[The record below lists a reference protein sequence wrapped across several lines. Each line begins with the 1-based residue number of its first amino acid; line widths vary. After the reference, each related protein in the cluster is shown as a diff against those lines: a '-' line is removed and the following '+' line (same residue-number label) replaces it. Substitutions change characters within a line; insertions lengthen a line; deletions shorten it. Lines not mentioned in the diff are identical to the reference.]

1 MSSDAKIKEIL
12 NNQEKHVRRVG
23 TNADW
28 AAGGNFDIFTI
39 TGAPVRVTALFGHV
53 ITAFTGAVPTPLLSF
68 TPTGGG
74 ALTNIS
80 TIAVAAAW
88 AINTLLMWNGLL
100 ATALV
105 ASIGIGHGATG
116 VETFAG
122 FLTFVPGVIRIT
134 NGGVL
139 DGTGMVDW
147 YISYVVCDPTSLIV
161 AA

>member
-1 MSSDAKIKEIL
+1 MDYRIERP
-12 NNQEKHVRRVG
+12 VVRVG

-28 AAGGNFDIFTI
+28 VAAGNFNIFTI
-39 TGAPVRVTALFGHV
+39 TGGPIRITALFGHV
-53 ITAFTGAVPTPLLSF
+53 TTAFTGATATPLFSF

-74 ALTNIS
+74 ALTNMC

-88 AINTLLMWNGLL
+88 PINSVLMWNGLL

-122 FLTFVPGVIRIT
+122 ALTLVPGVIRIT
-134 NGGVL
+134 NAGAGDATGV
-139 DGTGMVDW
+139 VDFYME
-147 YISYVVCDPTSLIV
+147 YITCRQFSRV
-161 AA
+161 AVN